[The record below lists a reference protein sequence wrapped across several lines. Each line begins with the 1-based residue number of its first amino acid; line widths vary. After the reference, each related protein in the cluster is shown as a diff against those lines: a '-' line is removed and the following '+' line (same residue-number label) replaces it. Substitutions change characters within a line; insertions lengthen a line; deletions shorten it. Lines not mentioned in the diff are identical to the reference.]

1 MPRPFAAAAL
11 LWRPVPASVVAIG
24 RAAWARYTCGRVQHS
39 TARRFRPA
47 TGLASAACLFPTAF
61 VSRAQMATPSVL
73 DHPPPGMTADA
84 WVAARKVVEA
94 RRAAELARL
103 PCWAKAHATEQR
115 QEARM
120 LERVEQHRRDVA
132 QWHAREDMWI
142 AQQLAEQAR
151 ADPSAS
157 DRVSVKK
164 EGKLLII
171 PASRNNVANVW
182 QPQTLQISATD
193 LAARV
198 LRCSGSVAGR

>member
-1 MPRPFAAAAL
+1 
-11 LWRPVPASVVAIG
+11 
-24 RAAWARYTCGRVQHS
+24 
-39 TARRFRPA
+39 
-47 TGLASAACLFPTAF
+47 
-61 VSRAQMATPSVL
+61 MATPSVL

-103 PCWAKAHATEQR
+103 PCWAKAHATDQR

-198 LRCSGSVAGR
+198 LALFRERGRTVTWKVARDALSASLGTVQEGAVRRAVTAARAQWRAEAATPNKQQSRLQRATSKRLRDEATPVD